1 MDILPVIVGILLT
14 VTVALFISTDTKK
27 RGMSR
32 AWILLSL
39 LGLIGWLIYLI
50 ARKPIV
56 SDTNFQYQ
64 VNNVSNSPIPDAFK
78 EVIIPDSCPHCK
90 SPNSKKI
97 RLCEWC
103 GNQIV

>member
-1 MDILPVIVGILLT
+1 MDSGFIVVL
-14 VTVALFISTDTKK
+14 VTFIVAFIISTDTKK

-32 AWILLSL
+32 AWILLSFFNVM
-39 LGLIGWLIYLI
+39 GLIIYLI
-50 ARKPIV
+50 AGKPIV

-64 VNNVSNSPIPDAFK
+64 VNNVSNSPIPNAIK
-78 EVIIPDSCPHCK
+78 EIIIPDSCPHCK
-90 SPNSKKI
+90 SPNIKKI